1 MTRRLAHYLLL
12 LMLSLLTASCGPA
25 HIAPFTPRDRKYEQ
39 GEYEASKKQSKPAT
53 GSIYSEAQ
61 AGYLEDTRALR
72 TGDVVH
78 ILIDEQADAQGGATT
93 NLSKTTDRQASVTAL
108 LGLMPALKKAYP
120 NVDPENLLAMASTAD
135 FAGEGKTQRAGKLK
149 GSIAVRVKL
158 TLPNGDLFIEG
169 TKVVMI
175 NHEEQHLY
183 VSGVVRPADIEG
195 DNSVASSLIADARVE
210 FTGRGDI
217 NDQVERG
224 WLTKFFDFINPF

>member
-1 MTRRLAHYLLL
+1 MIRQLLRLLVTIELA
-12 LMLSLLTASCGPA
+12 LSAAGCGPA

-39 GEYEASKKQSKPAT
+39 GEYEISKKRSQPAT

-78 ILIDEQADAQGGATT
+78 IRIDEEADASGGATT
-93 NLSKTTDRQASVTAL
+93 NLSKESNREGSITAL
-108 LGLMPALKKAYP
+108 LGLMPALKKSYP
-120 NVDPENLLAMASTAD
+120 NVDPEQLLAMASSYD
-135 FAGEGKTQRAGKLK
+135 FTGEGKTQRAGKLK
-149 GSIAVRVKL
+149 GSIAVRVKQ
-158 TLPNGDLFIEG
+158 TLPNGDLFVEG

-183 VSGVVRPADIEG
+183 VSGVVRPSDIEG
-195 DNSVASSLIADARVE
+195 DNSIASSLIADARVE

-224 WLTKFFDFINPF
+224 WFNKFLDFINPF